1 MNEDS
6 QGKRL
11 ACAMEGFDLQKKPI
25 LVVGRSRAVVV
36 WEICSLSLRR
46 TVVAVGVVGG
56 GASEW
61 KGE

>member
-1 MNEDS
+1 
-6 QGKRL
+6 
-11 ACAMEGFDLQKKPI
+11 MEGLDLQKKPI
-25 LVVGRSRAVVV
+25 IVVGQSRAVVV
-36 WEICSLSLRR
+36 VVGDMLSLSLRR